1 MDTASMQTRLRE
13 FAKERD
19 WDQYHSPKDLSMAP
33 AIEASELMELFQWI
47 GTIDTG
53 CLLESHRGGPLCL
66 ECL

>member
-1 MDTASMQTRLRE
+1 MDTSSTQARPRA
-13 FAKERD
+13 FAGERD
-19 WDQYHSPKDLSMAP
+19 WDQYHSPKNLSMAP
-33 AIEASELMELFQWI
+33 TIEASELMELFQWI